1 MSRKFF
7 FILMSVVSFCFVGG
21 CVTDG
26 GKNEINIEQFSEIKK
41 QADIYKTA
49 LTSAQSDI
57 EHSDIEHNVFEKK
70 VKVSFYKEPLS
81 RVIRQLIKNFEF
93 EEGVPI
99 NIPITLNAEKKTV
112 SEILTRIL
120 KPKGLGYVKRS
131 NNSIIIIKQPV
142 ITFMA
147 YNQPFGLVV
156 TAMLSGYN
164 YSLKDGAED
173 ELNTIVTADFDEIP
187 LSIAL
192 DRLLAQIKLF
202 WEKKDG
208 VYYIYKEKE
217 ALFDIFFPLMSQSF
231 EITSS
236 RIGNTV
242 GGSGTVSSSASTNS
256 YSDGGMSSALS
267 TAMAFGKT
275 STVESLSETIKP
287 FLTETGKF
295 AIHKETGTI
304 WIRDRGDVVDRIGEF
319 IAKLNKRLRIPVNVK
334 GIITEVTLNKAHEH
348 GIDWDKALSSTALNG
363 GFFKVLSGDKSL
375 TGSAGGFSS
384 IASNTIAI
392 SASFAAGA
400 LNSYIRALEEYGDVK
415 VISKPSLTVLNGAIG
430 SLIVGQTLSYVAQSY
445 SSKTV
450 SDAVTT
456 SIIVKP
462 LQTGLSFYV
471 LPRIISD
478 EEALVY
484 ISPEITALQEQ
495 RTIQA
500 GDNAT
505 VEAPSLSLKQTQTV
519 VNVKNGST
527 ILISGLMAEEEI
539 KTDKRVPF
547 VGDIPILG
555 IPFQYKSTHKK
566 ISEVAIMVEVS
577 W

>member
-1 MSRKFF
+1 
-7 FILMSVVSFCFVGG
+7 
-21 CVTDG
+21 
-26 GKNEINIEQFSEIKK
+26 
-41 QADIYKTA
+41 
-49 LTSAQSDI
+49 
-57 EHSDIEHNVFEKK
+57 
-70 VKVSFYKEPLS
+70 
-81 RVIRQLIKNFEF
+81 
-93 EEGVPI
+93 
-99 NIPITLNAEKKTV
+99 
-112 SEILTRIL
+112 
-120 KPKGLGYVKRS
+120 
-131 NNSIIIIKQPV
+131 
-142 ITFMA
+142 
-147 YNQPFGLVV
+147 
-156 TAMLSGYN
+156 MLSGYS

-173 ELNTIVTADFDEIP
+173 ELNTIVTADFDEAP
-187 LSIAL
+187 LDIAL

-208 VYYIYKEKE
+208 IYYIYKEKE

-236 RIGNTV
+236 RVGNTI
-242 GGSGTVSSSASTNS
+242 GGSGTVSSSAGSNS
-256 YSDGGMSSALS
+256 YSEGGMSSALS
-267 TAMAFGKT
+267 KAMASGKT
-275 STVESLSETIKP
+275 STVESLSDTIQP

-304 WIRDRGDVVDRIGEF
+304 WIRDRGGVVDRIGEF

-334 GIITEVTLNKAHEH
+334 GIITEVTLNQGHEY
-348 GIDWDKALSSTALNG
+348 GIDWDKALSSTVLNG
-363 GFFKVLSGDKSL
+363 GFFKVLNGDKSL
-375 TGSAGGFSS
+375 TSTASGF
-384 IASNTIAI
+384 ANMTSNTIAI

-445 SSKTV
+445 SSKTA
-450 SDAVTT
+450 SYAVTT

-484 ISPEITALQEQ
+484 ISPEITALQER

-519 VNVKNGST
+519 INIKNGST
-527 ILISGLMAEEEI
+527 ILISGLMSEENKE
-539 KTDKRVPF
+539 TDKRVPIL
-547 VGDIPILG
+547 GDIPILG
-555 IPFQYKSTHKK
+555 APFRYKSNQKRV
-566 ISEVAIMVEVS
+566 SEVAIMVEVS